1 MPAKPP
7 EEGESPSEE
16 PEKERARE
24 KIDLT
29 KGKPKAEVFFVAY
42 LLNGVTDPATRPVT
56 FTFNGGPGSASI
68 WLHVGAL
75 GPKRVLLSDR
85 GEALPPP
92 SKLVDN
98 DSTWLDKSDL
108 VFIDPVSTGYSR
120 PAPGEEAKQFYGYKK
135 DIESVGDFIRLWTTR

>member
-1 MPAKPP
+1 M
-7 EEGESPSEE
+7 
-16 PEKERARE
+16 
-24 KIDLT
+24 
-29 KGKPKAEVFFVAY
+29 
-42 LLNGVTDPATRPVT
+42 
-56 FTFNGGPGSASI
+56 
-68 WLHVGAL
+68 
-75 GPKRVLLSDR
+75 SDR

-135 DIESVGDFIRLWTTR
+135 DIESVGDFIAAELNRRRLRYFDGWVARFFEEDA